1 MRGLAHWCIA
11 RRRRVV
17 VAWVAVAVLTTVL
30 AGAVGRSYVTAYGL
44 PGTDSQ
50 RAQNLLKQDFKTQS
64 GDVDAV
70 VFHVS
75 NGTIESPAVRAAIT
89 PMLARVRTLP
99 HVSGVISPY
108 SSPGAGQVAANR
120 MTAFATVNYDRQASR
135 LANGHRQTAA
145 GPGRRAARAGP

>member
-11 RRRRVV
+11 HRRRVV
-17 VAWVAVAVLTTVL
+17 AAWVAVAVLTTVL

-70 VFHVS
+70 VCHVS
-75 NGTIESPAVRAAIT
+75 SGTIDSLAVRAAIT
-89 PMLARVRTLP
+89 PMLARVRRSRT
-99 HVSGVISPY
+99 SPRP
-108 SSPGAGQVAANR
+108 SVR
-120 MTAFATVNYDRQASR
+120 TARGEWARC
-135 LANGHRQTAA
+135 
-145 GPGRRAARAGP
+145 RRIG

>member
-11 RRRRVV
+11 HCRRVV
-17 VAWVAVAVLTTVL
+17 AAWVAVAVLTTVL

-75 NGTIESPAVRAAIT
+75 SGTIDSPAVRAAIT
-89 PMLARVRTLP
+89 PMLARVRRSRT
-99 HVSGVISPY
+99 SPRP
-108 SSPGAGQVAANR
+108 SVR
-120 MTAFATVNYDRQASR
+120 TARGEWARC
-135 LANGHRQTAA
+135 
-145 GPGRRAARAGP
+145 RRIG